1 MKKNSFIELTL
12 LATGFD
18 RTRSVYQKDLV
29 GRFLDWFDNHVKHP
43 QQNS

>member
-18 RTRSVYQKDLV
+18 RTRSVYQKDLL
-29 GRFLDWFDNHVKHP
+29 GRFLDWFDTYVKNP
-43 QQNS
+43 QQKS